1 MKLRILVEWIKQAI
15 FIILIYS
22 VVINAQNYKLN
33 SNNEVFVDTSDFFPL
48 QDGNYWEYFASTIYG
63 PVPLNLK
70 VIGDTLMPNGKIY
83 KYFLETEDYTFL
95 NEYYFRIDTN
105 NIFQYYGDSVAC
117 PERDFKYLDFKIKD
131 SSFWEICRDL
141 GTCGNA
147 RGVANTYY
155 DYTYYTYLNKPLETK
170 HFQDV
175 LLDATDTIW
184 TPCEGREYWL
194 SKAIGITRIF
204 YFNVGDFW
212 LTGAIVNGQQFG
224 TLVSIDDQSDV
235 LPDELELLQNY
246 PNPFNPTT
254 NIQYAIGMRQFMT
267 LKVYDVL
274 GKEIATLINEEKS
287 AGNYEVSFNASNL
300 ASGIYYYQLRAGEFV
315 ETKKMI
321 LLK

>member
-1 MKLRILVEWIKQAI
+1 MKLQIVFKWIKQAI
-15 FIILIYS
+15 FIILLYS
-22 VVINAQNYKLN
+22 VVINAQNYKIN
-33 SNNEVFVDTSDFFPL
+33 SNNEVLVDTSDFFPL

-117 PERDFKYLDFKIKD
+117 PERDFKYLDFTIKD

-141 GTCGNA
+141 GPCGNA

-224 TLVSIDDQSDV
+224 TLVAIEEEVNIIPSTFQ
-235 LPDELELLQNY
+235 LQAY
-246 PNPFNPTT
+246 PNPFNSTVNF
-254 NIQYAIGMRQFMT
+254 NITLPENGMTEIYLFNI
-267 LKVYDVL
+267 LGEKVSTILYDY
-274 GKEIATLINEEKS
+274 KS
-287 AGNYEVSFNASNL
+287 SGNYNVQFNANNL
-300 ASGIYYYQLRAGEFV
+300 TSGIYLVVLWQGSNNTTQKIV
-315 ETKKMI
+315 

>member
-1 MKLRILVEWIKQAI
+1 MKLQIVFKLIQQTIVI
-15 FIILIYS
+15 IILFS
-22 VVINAQNYKLN
+22 VLINAQNYKLN
-33 SNNEVFVDTSDFFPL
+33 NNNKVLVDTSDFFPL

-117 PERDFKYLDFKIKD
+117 PERDFKYLDFTIKD

-141 GTCGNA
+141 GPCGNA

-155 DYTYYTYLNKPLETK
+155 DYTYYTYLNKPLESK

-212 LTGAIVNGQQFG
+212 LTGAIINGQQFG
-224 TLVSIDDQSDV
+224 TLVSV
-235 LPDELELLQNY
+235 EDEINIIPSAFQMQAY
-246 PNPFNPTT
+246 PNPFNSTVNF
-254 NIQYAIGMRQFMT
+254 NITLPENGMTEIYLFNI
-267 LKVYDVL
+267 L
-274 GKEIATLINEEKS
+274 GEKIS
-287 AGNYEVSFNASNL
+287 TILNDYKRSGSYNIKFNADNL
-300 ASGIYYYQLRAGEFV
+300 PSGIYLATLQQGSMNTAH
-315 ETKKMI
+315 KII